1 MNAAVLHT
9 INQPP
14 HFEQF
19 PEPVAEESEGALRID
34 TERVPLDEVENAW
47 HREQQGRRAVIIP

>member
-19 PEPVAEESEGALRID
+19 PEPVAARVNDFETGARGI
-34 TERVPLDEVENAW
+34 
-47 HREQQGRRAVIIP
+47 